1 MREVYTY
8 GRVMDGILT
17 IHRRA
22 DFNEALKNLTDGR
35 VILTV
40 SKLYNKRSTVQN
52 AYYWGV
58 IVNEF
63 REGFREMTGEDI
75 TAEEAHEVLKE
86 KCNGKEIVN
95 QKTGEVMKVG
105 KTTTTMTTVEF
116 MEYFSRCREF
126 ILEWFGRIVPEPNE
140 QTELFKTTEYEGN
153 DQPANETACES
164 TN

>member
-8 GRVMDGILT
+8 GRITDGVLT

-22 DFNEALKNLTDGR
+22 EFNKAIRGITDGR

-40 SKLYNKRSTVQN
+40 SKIYNKRSSVQN

-58 IVNEF
+58 VINEF
-63 REGFREMTGEDI
+63 REGFKEMTGDDI

-95 QKTGEVMKVG
+95 RETGEVMSVG

-116 MEYFSRCREF
+116 MEYFARCGKF
-126 ILEWFGRIVPEPNE
+126 ILEWFGREVPEPNE
-140 QTELFKTTEYEGN
+140 QLEIFKTTQYGKQADEASRQG
-153 DQPANETACES
+153 AN
-164 TN
+164 

>member
-22 DFNEALKNLTDGR
+22 DFYEALKNLKDGR

-40 SKLYNKRSTVQN
+40 SKLYNKRSMVQN

-63 REGFREMTGEDI
+63 REGYREMTGEDI

-95 QKTGEVMKVG
+95 QKTGEVMSVG

-116 MEYFSRCREF
+116 MEYFSRCRGF

-140 QTELFKTTEYEGN
+140 QLDIFKTKEY
-153 DQPANETACES
+153 DKANEAS
-164 TN
+164 R

>member
-126 ILEWFGRIVPEPNE
+126 ILEWFGRNVPEPNE
-140 QTELFKTTEYEGN
+140 QMELFKTQEY
-153 DQPANETACES
+153 DKANEASCKSE
-164 TN
+164 N